1 MFRVK
6 DLGFKLLGLTLRVQ
20 RFRLGFRVWV
30 LRLKVMGVR
39 FRIWGFGFR
48 FWDKGLGYRV

>member
-1 MFRVK
+1 VFRVK